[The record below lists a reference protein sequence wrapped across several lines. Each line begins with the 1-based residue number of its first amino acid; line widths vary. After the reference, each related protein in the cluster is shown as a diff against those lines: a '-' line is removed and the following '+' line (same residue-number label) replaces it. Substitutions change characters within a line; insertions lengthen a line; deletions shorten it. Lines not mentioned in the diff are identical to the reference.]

1 MRYREQVSQFKLE
14 QSDHLKDLDLITK
27 NVVDAIIKQEDVF
40 LAAHDAQLSLMRTLH
55 NDTVTKIEDQHEIT
69 RHEIVRLLHSRSVVI
84 LNVLPATT
92 AGY

>member
-14 QSDHLKDLDLITK
+14 QSDRLKDLDLIPK
-27 NVVDAIIKQEDVF
+27 KAIDAIIKQEDVF

-55 NDTVTKIEDQHEIT
+55 NDTITEIVDQHETT
-69 RHEIVRLLHSRSVVI
+69 RHEIVRLLYSPSIVI
-84 LNVLPATT
+84 LNTLLATK

>member
-14 QSDHLKDLDLITK
+14 QSDRLRDLDLITK
-27 NVVDAIIKQEDVF
+27 KVVDAIIKQEDVF
-40 LAAHDAQLSLMRTLH
+40 LATHDAQLSLMRTLH

-69 RHEIVRLLHSRSVVI
+69 RHEIVRLLHSLSVVI
-84 LNVLPATT
+84 LNILPATT